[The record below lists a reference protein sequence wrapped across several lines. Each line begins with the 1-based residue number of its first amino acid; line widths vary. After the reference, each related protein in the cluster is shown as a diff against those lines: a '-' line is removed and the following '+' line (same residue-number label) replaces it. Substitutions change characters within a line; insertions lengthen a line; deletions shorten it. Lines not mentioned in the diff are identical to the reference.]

1 MCSIFSIEMA
11 KIVLYHGSNT
21 KLENPQIINGARKLD
36 FGSGFYTTSDKE
48 QASKWA
54 KLKFLRFNT
63 GEPFLNIYNFDE
75 EKASSLKILN
85 FDMPNK
91 EWLNFVVEN
100 RKGLYNGELFDIVH
114 GPVANDSTITVIN
127 SYISKMIDENTAIA
141 LLLPQKLKDQ
151 YVFCT
156 EKALSCLTFKEA
168 IRL

>member
-1 MCSIFSIEMA
+1 MCSRFGMDMA
-11 KIVLYHGSNT
+11 KIILYHGSNT
-21 KLENPQIINGARKLD
+21 KVENPQIINGARKLD
-36 FGSGFYTTSDKE
+36 FGSGFYTTTDKD

-54 KLKFLRFNT
+54 KLKFLRSNT
-63 GEPFLNIYNFDE
+63 GEPFLNIYDFDK
-75 EKASSLKILN
+75 EKAPSLKILN
-85 FDMPNK
+85 FDSPNK
-91 EWLNFVVEN
+91 EWLKFVVEN
-100 RKGLYNGELFDIVH
+100 RKGLYNGKTFDIVH

-156 EKALSCLTFKEA
+156 ETSLNCLSFKEA